1 MKQTLIFLL
10 LVKFSF
16 GAFAQTDT
24 VATVTATSSIEI
36 RSTGSPAAS
45 QDAVDRNESPYTTSF
60 AVDGPIIG
68 AGLGLTYLGFKGIQN
83 KDPLTDAELNALS
96 KDDVNGFDRF
106 SAGWYSPKADD
117 HSYLPFYASFAY
129 PVIGLLNKNT
139 GKKAGQVMVLYL
151 ETMATTGALFTM
163 AAGYI
168 VRHRP
173 LVYDTTPEAE
183 GGASASKKKSKNS
196 QRSFFAGH
204 TAATAAASFFAAKVF
219 ADFNPD
225 SKLKPYVW
233 GAAALTSASVGY
245 LRLKAGQHFLSD
257 NLIGYGV
264 GMAAG
269 ILVPHFHKKKNAV
282 NGLSFQP
289 FMGNGMGG
297 MSMTYRVK
305 K

>member
-1 MKQTLIFLL
+1 MKHTLILL
-10 LVKFSF
+10 LLFKISF
-16 GAFAQTDT
+16 GAFAQTDSAST
-24 VATVTATSSIEI
+24 QVMSSSET
-36 RSTGSPAAS
+36 RST
-45 QDAVDRNESPYTTSF
+45 NESPYTTRF

-68 AGLGLTYLGFKGIQN
+68 AGLGLTFLGFKGIQN
-83 KDPLTDAELNALS
+83 KDPLTDPELEALNAPGA
-96 KDDVNGFDRF
+96 KDKINGFDRF
-106 SAGWYSPKADD
+106 SAGWYSPAADD
-117 HSYLPFYASFAY
+117 ASYIPFYASFVY

-139 GKKAGQVMVLYL
+139 RGKAGQVGVLYL
-151 ETMATTGALFTM
+151 ETMATTGALFTL

-173 LVYDTTPEAE
+173 LVYDTRSEAE
-183 GGASASKKKSKNS
+183 GGASDAKSKSKNS
-196 QRSFFAGH
+196 QRAFFAGH

-257 NLIGYGV
+257 NIIGFGV

-269 ILVPHFHKKKNAV
+269 ILVPHFHKTKNKV
-282 NGLSFQP
+282 DGLSFQP
-289 FMGNGMGG
+289 TMLPNGGGG
-297 MSMTYRVK
+297 MAMTYRLN
-305 K
+305 